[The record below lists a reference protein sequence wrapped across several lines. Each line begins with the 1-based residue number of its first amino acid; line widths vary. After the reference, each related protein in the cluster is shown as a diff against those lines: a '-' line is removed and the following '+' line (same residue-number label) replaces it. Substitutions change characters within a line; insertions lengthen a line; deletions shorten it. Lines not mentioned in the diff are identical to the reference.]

1 MPTATRSG
9 LSHAAAL
16 RKDKQSAAG
25 THLQH
30 RHFAL
35 IASVIAAIAV
45 PFLRGVVSKHFATAL
60 ARTNPNFNRHRFLA
74 ACRGDDAV

>member
-16 RKDKQSAAG
+16 RKDKRVAG
-25 THLQH
+25 VTLQH

-35 IASVIAAIAV
+35 IASVIAEIAV

-60 ARTNPNFNRHRFLA
+60 ARTNPNFNRHRFLS
-74 ACRGDDAV
+74 ACRGED